1 MRRVVIT
8 GLGVVSPIGCGK
20 DDYWAALAEGR
31 NGVGKISLF
40 DTEGHTAKIAAEVR
54 DFDVEP
60 WLDKKEAR
68 RTDRVIHFVVPAADM
83 AIKDSGLDL
92 EKIDHEMFGVFV
104 GSGEGGI
111 TTTHD
116 NYDIL
121 KEKGPSRVSP
131 FFVPMMLSNMPAA
144 YVAMRFGA
152 KGPNMAVVTACST
165 ATHCMGE
172 AMHAIRRGDAD
183 IILAGGAE
191 AAITP
196 IAIAGFAN
204 MKALSTHNDEPEKAS
219 RPFDAQR
226 DGFVMGEGAG
236 ILVFEELEHAKAR
249 GAHIYA
255 EVTGYGNTCDAY
267 HITAPDP
274 EGDGS
279 VRAMRLALRMAGWQP
294 EQVDLYNAHGTS
306 TPLNDKTESLAI
318 RKVFGDHA
326 DRLPVHSTKSMVGHT
341 LGAAGA
347 VETIAA
353 LMGMER
359 GIIHPTINYD
369 SPDPECNVRVIG
381 NKALEQKVDRLI
393 VNNAG
398 FGGHNGVLAMERY
411 TG

>member
-20 DDYWAALAEGR
+20 DDYWDALAEGR
-31 NGVGKISLF
+31 NGVDSISLF
-40 DTEGHTAKIAAEVR
+40 DTEGHSARIAAEVR
-54 DFDVEP
+54 GFDIEP
-60 WLDKKEAR
+60 WMDKKEAR

-92 EKIDHEMFGVFV
+92 GKIDQEMFGVYV

-116 NYDIL
+116 NYEIMRQ
-121 KEKGPSRVSP
+121 KGPSRVSP

-152 KGPNMAVVTACST
+152 KGPNMAVITACSS

-172 AMHAIRRGDAD
+172 ALHAIRRRDAD

-204 MKALSTHNDEPEKAS
+204 MKALSTRNDEPLKAS
-219 RPFDAQR
+219 RPFDRER

-236 ILVFEELEHAKAR
+236 ILVLEELEHAKKR

-255 EVTGYGNTCDAY
+255 EVVGCSNTCDAY

-279 VRAMRLALRMAGWQP
+279 VRAMRLALKMAGWSP

-306 TPLNDKTESLAI
+306 TPLNDKTESHAI
-318 RKVFGDHA
+318 RRVFGDYA
-326 DRLPVHSTKSMVGHT
+326 DKMPVHSTKSMLGHC

-353 LMGMER
+353 LMAIER

-369 SPDPECNVRVIG
+369 LPDPECNVNVIG
-381 NKALEQKVDRLI
+381 NEAIQHKTDRIL

-398 FGGHNGVLAMERY
+398 FGGHNGVIALERFD
-411 TG
+411 G